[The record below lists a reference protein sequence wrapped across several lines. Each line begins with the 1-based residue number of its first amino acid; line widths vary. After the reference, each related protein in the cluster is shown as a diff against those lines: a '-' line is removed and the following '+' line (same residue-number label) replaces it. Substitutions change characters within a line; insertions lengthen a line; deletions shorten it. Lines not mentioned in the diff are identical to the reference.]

1 MGQMPDVLILGVV
14 CFTVD
19 LQRNVVCFRI
29 LDFFFSR
36 FDAPLS
42 PRSDDGHFGSKRL
55 NGQLET
61 DLIVALAGAAVADGV
76 CALGLGNFN
85 DTLCDD
91 RAGKG
96 RAEQV
101 LVLVDRTCLYGG
113 INIFLNE
120 FFLEVFNVE
129 LRCTGLQCFF
139 FQTVKLR
146 ALTHVGGN
154 RDDLAVV
161 VVFLQP
167 RDDDGGIQ
175 TTGVRQNDLFNIL
188 LCLCHDV
195 TLPFFINRRHRAAE
209 NYLFQR
215 SLLYTVFRKNQPF
228 S

>member
-1 MGQMPDVLILGVV
+1 MPLPVQPWQMA
-14 CFTVD
+14 
-19 LQRNVVCFRI
+19 
-29 LDFFFSR
+29 S
-36 FDAPLS
+36 AP
-42 PRSDDGHFGSKRL
+42 R
-55 NGQLET
+55 
-61 DLIVALAGAAVADGV
+61 
-76 CALGLGNFN
+76 LGNFN

-167 RDDDGGIQ
+167 RMMMEVSRPPEYAR
-175 TTGVRQNDLFNIL
+175 TTFLIS
-188 LCLCHDV
+188 
-195 TLPFFINRRHRAAE
+195 FFAFAMM
-209 NYLFQR
+209 
-215 SLLYTVFRKNQPF
+215 
-228 S
+228 